1 MFYLH
6 NGYVAGVFHFA
17 KMKYFVLMGNYFLP
31 HKQVI
36 TSVQLKQRLQEIQA
50 AFSFEVLHLFG
61 KSGSLTNGRP
71 REMAVR
77 EVDVSTCSIKSGER

>member
-1 MFYLH
+1 MLFL
-6 NGYVAGVFHFA
+6 FLILIKIDFI
-17 KMKYFVLMGNYFLP
+17 LMENYFFP

-36 TSVQLKQRLQEIQA
+36 TSVQLKQRLQERQV

-61 KSGSLTNGRP
+61 RSGSLTNGLP

-77 EVDVSTCSIKSGER
+77 EVDDSMCSIKSGER

>member
-1 MFYLH
+1 ME
-6 NGYVAGVFHFA
+6 
-17 KMKYFVLMGNYFLP
+17 NYFFP
-31 HKQVI
+31 HRQVI

-61 KSGSLTNGRP
+61 RSDSLTNGLP

-77 EVDVSTCSIKSGER
+77 EVDDSICSMKSGER

>member
-1 MFYLH
+1 MVY
-6 NGYVAGVFHFA
+6 FH
-17 KMKYFVLMGNYFLP
+17 YILP

-36 TSVQLKQRLQEIQA
+36 TSVQLKQRLQDRQV

-61 KSGSLTNGRP
+61 KSGSLTSGLP

-77 EVDVSTCSIKSGER
+77 EVDDSMCAIKSGER

>member
-1 MFYLH
+1 ME
-6 NGYVAGVFHFA
+6 
-17 KMKYFVLMGNYFLP
+17 NYFFP
-31 HKQVI
+31 HRQVI

-61 KSGSLTNGRP
+61 RFGSLTNGRP

-77 EVDVSTCSIKSGER
+77 EVDDSICSMKSGER